1 MESMS
6 EFVGQK
12 DKNVHIFTVYDKI
25 FSKHDPSGG
34 GSSRPAKRAKAAER
48 ATSFTELLPL
58 VYVASLDPLIHLANL
73 FCKP

>member
-25 FSKHDPSGG
+25 FNKHDASNGV
-34 GSSRPAKRAKAAER
+34 SSRPAKRAKPDER

-58 VYVASLDPLIHLANL
+58 VCVILLRFFH
-73 FCKP
+73 KQW